1 MKLSKKTTLYE
12 MLYGVVYLL
21 TSFALFLSFI
31 TYNQNDNS
39 LFVYNSEQVKTIN
52 LLGTA
57 GAYLSDL
64 CLRTFGSIVYFLPI
78 TFFLWSIKI
87 CIFKKP
93 INWLNY
99 FFLPVTL
106 IFMSCVLAF
115 FSETELL
122 VFPESKNGFVGVGII
137 QYVSVIQT
145 SAPSFL
151 LFEDYLI
158 PVALVVLIIFSLIT
172 WGISPKTYL
181 TLLTI
186 VLAPFL
192 KILLYLMGKKDW
204 YLKLKPFNRKRLFKR
219 QSKNSGRVT
228 KTKRFR
234 VTNSNYELPE
244 LNLLENGIDTKDVS
258 SVNFEHSKSQRV
270 MLENVLEDFNVK
282 GEIVSV
288 KHGPIVTLYELK
300 PAPGTKTSTVISL
313 SEDIARSMS
322 SVSSRISAIP
332 GRDAIGIE
340 IPNKKIETVFL
351 RELIDSDEYRN
362 LSFSLPLVLGK
373 NILGKPVIVD
383 LASMPHLLVAGT
395 TGSGKSVGINAM
407 ILSLLYNLSPEECR
421 FIMIDPKMLELSIY
435 QDIPHLLT
443 EVVTDPKKAIIALKW
458 AVKEMENRY
467 QLMSQLGVRD
477 IESYNTRVK
486 NALEKGEVIEKEIQV
501 GFDQDTGRPLFE
513 NTQVELK
520 IFPKIVLIVDELAD
534 LMITS
539 GREIEA
545 AIQRLSQMARAAG
558 IHLIVATQRPSV
570 DVITG
575 TIKSNFPSR
584 ISYQVTSKIDS
595 RTILGEQG
603 GEQLLGKGDLLITMI
618 GQKLLRVHGPFVK
631 THEVESVVKHLK
643 SQGEPEYLDTITQDE
658 NNEVTN
664 LGLGLD
670 NKDDLYNQAVSI
682 VCREK
687 KASTSFIQRHLQI
700 GYNRA
705 ARIIEKMESDGIVSP
720 ANHVG
725 RREVLVGKDN

>member
-1 MKLSKKTTLYE
+1 
-12 MLYGVVYLL
+12 
-21 TSFALFLSFI
+21 
-31 TYNQNDNS
+31 
-39 LFVYNSEQVKTIN
+39 
-52 LLGTA
+52 
-57 GAYLSDL
+57 
-64 CLRTFGSIVYFLPI
+64 
-78 TFFLWSIKI
+78 
-87 CIFKKP
+87 
-93 INWLNY
+93 
-99 FFLPVTL
+99 
-106 IFMSCVLAF
+106 
-115 FSETELL
+115 
-122 VFPESKNGFVGVGII
+122 
-137 QYVSVIQT
+137 
-145 SAPSFL
+145 
-151 LFEDYLI
+151 
-158 PVALVVLIIFSLIT
+158 
-172 WGISPKTYL
+172 
-181 TLLTI
+181 
-186 VLAPFL
+186 
-192 KILLYLMGKKDW
+192 
-204 YLKLKPFNRKRLFKR
+204 
-219 QSKNSGRVT
+219 
-228 KTKRFR
+228 
-234 VTNSNYELPE
+234 
-244 LNLLENGIDTKDVS
+244 
-258 SVNFEHSKSQRV
+258 
-270 MLENVLEDFNVK
+270 
-282 GEIVSV
+282 
-288 KHGPIVTLYELK
+288 
-300 PAPGTKTSTVISL
+300 
-313 SEDIARSMS
+313 MS

-486 NALEKGEVIEKEIQV
+486 TALEKGEVIEKEIQV

-513 NTQVELK
+513 NTQIELK
-520 IFPKIVLIVDELAD
+520 VFPKIVLIVDELAD

-658 NNEVTN
+658 NNQVTN
-664 LGLGLD
+664 LGLELD